1 MSTPQE
7 LAAQMATRTEQQL
20 QDMFARPADWSKEVL
35 NAAKAELEKRGIR
48 IVVVPAQQQPSN
60 ADYEVL
66 PNGRKRFLKATGVD
80 ILISIFLPGWGLIVG
95 AWAFFVKGEQ
105 KRGATMM
112 IIGGIILF
120 LVIIS
125 GQFNK

>member
-7 LAAQMATRTEQQL
+7 LAAQMATKTDQQL
-20 QDMFARPADWSKEVL
+20 QDMFARPADWSKEAL
-35 NAAKAELEKRGIR
+35 DGAKAELEKRGIR
-48 IVVVPAQQQPSN
+48 IVVVPVQPPASN

-66 PNGRKRFLKATGVD
+66 PNGRKRFLKATNVD
-80 ILISIFLPGWGLIVG
+80 IIISIFLPGWGLMVG

-105 KRGATMM
+105 KRGTTMM

>member
-1 MSTPQE
+1 MNTPQE
-7 LAAQMATRTEQQL
+7 IAAQMAEKTDQQL
-20 QDMFARPADWSKEVL
+20 QDMFARSADWSKEAL
-35 NAAKAELEKRGIR
+35 DAAKGELEKRGIR
-48 IVVVPAQQQPSN
+48 IVVVPAQQPPSN
-60 ADYEVL
+60 ADYEML
-66 PNGRKRFLKATGVD
+66 PSGRKRFLKATGVD
-80 ILISIFLPGWGLIVG
+80 ILISIFLPGWGLLVG
-95 AWAFFVKGEQ
+95 GWAFFVKGEQ